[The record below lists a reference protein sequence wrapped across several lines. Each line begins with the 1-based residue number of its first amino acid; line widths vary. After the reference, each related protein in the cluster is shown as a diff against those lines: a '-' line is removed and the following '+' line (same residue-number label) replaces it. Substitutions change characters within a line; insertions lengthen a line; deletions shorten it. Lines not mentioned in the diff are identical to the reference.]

1 VEDGAADQL
10 DVEVAH
16 PEGPLHGL
24 ARHREDLGE
33 RIVKRLLDALVLA
46 LAARLGQLPA
56 TLEVLVM
63 ELVVGRRLRLGGRTD
78 LLADLRELGTD
89 LLIGQA
95 FELGL
100 E

>member
-1 VEDGAADQL
+1 MASRVIAKTSGSD
-10 DVEVAH
+10 
-16 PEGPLHGL
+16 
-24 ARHREDLGE
+24 
-33 RIVKRLLDALVLA
+33 IVKRLLDALVLA

-78 LLADLRELGTD
+78 LLADLGELGTD

>member
-1 VEDGAADQL
+1 MASRVIAKTSGSDVVE
-10 DVEVAH
+10 
-16 PEGPLHGL
+16 
-24 ARHREDLGE
+24 
-33 RIVKRLLDALVLA
+33 RLLDALVLA
-46 LAARLGQLPA
+46 LAARLGQLAA